1 MTTTINDLAL
11 NQRVKKLDAM
21 YRMIDFLKENPDIPA
36 PFFGQMDA
44 FSYDSDSLPEIAR
57 AMKPV
62 TKSVSG
68 NFYVLA
74 RSFGGGANLHVNF
87 VRDEVCERIVTGTEK
102 VPKKVIE
109 AHTKEIIEWICP
121 DTILKETQ

>member
-1 MTTTINDLAL
+1 MTTPINDLAL

-62 TKSVSG
+62 TKEVSDT
-68 NFYVLA
+68 FYVLR
-74 RSFGGGANLHVNF
+74 RSFGNGVNLHVNF
-87 VRDEVCERIVTGTEK
+87 ARDEVCERIVTGTEE
-102 VPKKVIE
+102 VPEKVIE
-109 AHTKEIIEWICP
+109 AYTKEIVEWVCP
-121 DTILKETQ
+121 DTILATS